1 MKENVLGLIYKLSM
15 KATKRLQRTTFNQL
29 KSQKETLIRIME
41 ALFFSFVGF
50 MEAW

>member
-29 KSQKETLIRIME
+29 KS
-41 ALFFSFVGF
+41 
-50 MEAW
+50 